1 MTTRRT
7 LLKTSAAAATV
18 LAAPAFV
25 RAQSFPSRPLRL
37 IVASAA
43 GGNADVV
50 TRLMAPELEQRLGR
64 HQARDHVGVA
74 AGRRSDDQAQRAR
87 RKILGAHNR
96 WGGDQGRRSGR

>member
-50 TRLMAPELEQRLGR
+50 TRLMAPELEQRLGQR
-64 HQARDHVGVA
+64 IVVENLA
-74 AGRRSDDQAQRAR
+74 AS
-87 RKILGAHNR
+87 
-96 WGGDQGRRSGR
+96 SGMQLSLIHI